1 MSSDCFQFKQFCVRH
16 DRCSMKVGTDG
27 VLLGAWAGQ
36 LSMDKV
42 QWSMVNGQ
50 WTMVNGQW
58 SMVNGQR
65 LMVNGQWSTILD
77 IGTGSGLIALMLAQR
92 FPHAKITGIDIDLP
106 SVEQARENVALS
118 PFRNIGILHHPLESF
133 NDGRYQLIVS
143 NPPFYEEDTQSKT
156 EQLHNAKHTASL
168 TFDQL
173 IEGVDRLLDSDGEF
187 DVILP
192 YAAAEHFIGL
202 AAIHGLY
209 LARRCD
215 VKGSPT
221 RPAKRT
227 MMAFC
232 RTSCT
237 TDHTLLIIRT
247 PQNTYSEEYRRLTQ
261 AFYL

>member
-1 MSSDCFQFKQFCVRH
+1 MIHFLYLCNDMSSDCFQFKQFCIRH

-27 VLLGAWAGQ
+27 VLLGAWASVIELGVRSEE
-36 LSMDKV
+36 LEV
-42 QWSMVNGQ
+42 
-50 WTMVNGQW
+50 
-58 SMVNGQR
+58 
-65 LMVNGQWSTILD
+65 LD

-118 PFRNIGILHHPLESF
+118 PFHNIEILHHPLESF
-133 NDGRYQLIVS
+133 CEGKYQLIVS
-143 NPPFYEEDTQSKT
+143 NPPFYEEDTQSRT
-156 EQLHNAKHTASL
+156 EQMHNAKHTTSL

-173 IEGVDRLLDSDGEF
+173 IEGVDRLLDRDGEF

-192 YAAAEHFIGL
+192 YSAAEHFIGL
-202 AAIHGLY
+202 AAMHGLF
-209 LARRCD
+209 LACRCD
-215 VKGSPT
+215 VKGSPA

-232 RTSCT
+232 RTACT
-237 TDHTLLIIRT
+237 TEHTLLIIRT
-247 PQNTYSEEYRRLTQ
+247 PQNTYSEEYQRLTQ